1 MGGVGGWVG
10 GVEKL
15 ILKQTSASTG
25 VGVEAWAEL
34 GKKRVLDKRKED
46 ERKNE
51 AEEEPKRL
59 RNKKRKQSLKDSRK
73 KQ

>member
-34 GKKRVLDKRKED
+34 GNLVNFYEHSG
-46 ERKNE
+46 N
-51 AEEEPKRL
+51 
-59 RNKKRKQSLKDSRK
+59 
-73 KQ
+73 